1 MSEFG
6 ASVVCCLFVAE
17 GEILP
22 PHTVENSPPSKKKD
36 VLPEEKKNSSHPLTL
51 CTATGAPAIA
61 SDEINEHGEGKYQSS
76 EKQ

>member
-22 PHTVENSPPSKKKD
+22 PHSRKQPPLQKKD
-36 VLPEEKKNSSHPLTL
+36 VLPEKKQNSSHP
-51 CTATGAPAIA
+51 TATGAPAIA
-61 SDEINEHGEGKYQSS
+61 SDEINEHSEGKYQSS